1 MNLRPV
7 ASGRRR
13 PPGALLLTSALLS
26 CGAAARVWG
35 APPQGAV
42 VRQEP
47 EEKLFSTGPQP
58 RFRALLYAP
67 KAPETEQRSAATPV
81 IFYSGEWGWR
91 PLQQDVASYLAS
103 TGRFVLGIDS
113 TDYFASLVP
122 SKALAADFEKFRGFV
137 NERAGRPSNADVILV
152 GFAFGAELIPY
163 LLNETRSPG
172 VKGAVLIAPG
182 TKGVKVFRVSIQ
194 LKMDSPP
201 EEQFDV
207 GQELKRMVPLPVVLM
222 EGTLDKDSAAKAL
235 AAAPRGPHKYVPVE
249 GGDRQFHEVR
259 EVFFTV
265 LLDALHWI
273 DGTTALSGPTAP
285 APKATPPAV
294 P

>member
-1 MNLRPV
+1 MTLRPV

-26 CGAAARVWG
+26 CGAAALTWG
-35 APPQGAV
+35 APTPAAV
-42 VRQEP
+42 VRQQP
-47 EEKLFSTGPQP
+47 EEKLFSTGPQA
-58 RFRALLYAP
+58 RFRALLYVP
-67 KAPETEQRSAATPV
+67 KAPETGRSAATPV

-91 PLQQDVASYLAS
+91 PLQQDVASYIAS

-113 TDYFASLVP
+113 ADYFANLVP
-122 SKALAADFEKFRGFV
+122 AAVLGADLEKFRAFV
-137 NERAGRPSNADVILV
+137 NERAGRPRNADVILI
-152 GFAFGAELIPY
+152 GFALGAEMIPY
-163 LLNETRSPG
+163 LLNETRPPG

-182 TKGVKVFRVSIQ
+182 AKGAKVYRVSVQ

-201 EEQFDV
+201 DEQFDV
-207 GQELKRMVPLPVVLM
+207 GEELKGMAPLPVALM

-235 AAAPRGPHKYVPVE
+235 ADAPRGPHKYVPVE
-249 GGDRQFHEVR
+249 GGDRQFHDVR
-259 EVFFTV
+259 DGFFAV

-273 DGTTALSGPTAP
+273 DGAT
-285 APKATPPAV
+285 APKATPPSV